1 MPAQAEKAHNVLA
14 QFAWEKVNDIKDKK
28 LREEYKDIVRKF
40 PALLQSGGLG
50 SALAFLLSK
59 GTKRDQESKKLE
71 LDMKKEH
78 ALLYQHLQ
86 EWLCNE
92 KKIFPNCEGLKE
104 KIKGEDREAF
114 LLMEC
119 VVSHNSWH
127 YRWATDEARALIV
140 WLKRFAEA
148 LAPDT

>member
-1 MPAQAEKAHNVLA
+1 MPAEVEKVHDVRA
-14 QFAWEKVNDIKDKK
+14 QFAWEKVSAIADKE
-28 LREEYKDIVRKF
+28 LREKYKDIVRKF

-50 SALAFLLSK
+50 SALAFLLAK
-59 GTKRDQESKKLE
+59 GTKRDEESKKLE
-71 LDMKKEH
+71 LDLKKEY

-92 KKIFPNCEGLKE
+92 KKIFPNCKDLKE
-104 KIKGEDREAF
+104 KIRGTDQEAF

-119 VVSHNSWH
+119 VVRHSSWH

-148 LAPDT
+148 LAPD